1 MGDIAEWC
9 SPGPRMQAGGCRYP
23 QRPRPGKTSRT
34 LGTLLGQAR
43 GGHVPAIPVG
53 LSLEPPALEG
63 PPACNPHT
71 GLGGGGVSAAHRAR
85 PWDGRSLGPGLAG
98 SWEGSGLGGWALQGS
113 HCRDAAGSGGGAA
126 GPPVLEATVYVLPP
140 PGVPRRAHKPP
151 SAREMGVQC
160 PQLLLSRVLLM
171 PLFSGAAGGEKQ
183 GSSWSHR
190 ESTTK
195 SLILKDVWVSGTGF
209 CATSRSI

>member
-9 SPGPRMQAGGCRYP
+9 SPGPRMQAGRCRYP

-43 GGHVPAIPVG
+43 GGHVPAVPVG
-53 LSLEPPALEG
+53 PSLQPPALEG

-71 GLGGGGVSAAHRAR
+71 GLGGGGVSTAHRAR
-85 PWDGRSLGPGLAG
+85 PRDGRSLGPGLAG
-98 SWEGSGLGGWALQGS
+98 SWEGSGLGGRASQGS
-113 HCRDAAGSGGGAA
+113 HCRDAASSGGGAA
-126 GPPVLEATVYVLPP
+126 GPPELEATVYVLPP
-140 PGVPRRAHKPP
+140 PGVPRRAHMPP

-160 PQLLLSRVLLM
+160 PQLLLTCVLLR

-183 GSSWSHR
+183 GSS
-190 ESTTK
+190 
-195 SLILKDVWVSGTGF
+195 
-209 CATSRSI
+209 